1 MIIYLHGFRSAPAS
15 IKAQALKARMTERGL
30 ADRFWC
36 EQLPVSPRAAIAL
49 AEAAIARA
57 RAAGLTPTVV
67 GSSLGG
73 YYATWLAE
81 HHDLQ
86 AVLVNPA
93 VVAPL
98 ELGAYVGTQDNMY
111 TGERFEFT
119 RGHIDELRALE
130 VPAVSRPQRYWLLVE
145 TGDEV
150 LDYRHAVD
158 KYAGARQT
166 VLEGGDHGFSR
177 WGDYLDAVIAFAG
190 LGGTFDA
197 GLGDTPFAGL
207 GGTFDAGLG
216 GITDAG
222 PSGIT
227 DAGPGSTT
235 CAGNAT
241 GAQAG
246 ASARTS
252 ASPGNSGP
260 TAAGDARP

>member
-197 GLGDTPFAGL
+197 G
-207 GGTFDAGLG
+207 
-216 GITDAG
+216 

-260 TAAGDARP
+260 TAADDARP

>member
-190 LGGTFDA
+190 LG
-197 GLGDTPFAGL
+197 DTPC
-207 GGTFDAGLG
+207 
-216 GITDAG
+216 
-222 PSGIT
+222 
-227 DAGPGSTT
+227 AGPGRTT